1 MDIEIH
7 VLSYS
12 AAIYN
17 SDRNVRN
24 DMVAGLKENRLM
36 KQNGVQKGTSER
48 WTVNGSLGTSER
60 STIIS
65 IKKGRSERSFKL
77 NFVPNGHIK
86 MLAI

>member
-48 WTVNGSLGTSER
+48 WTV
-60 STIIS
+60 
-65 IKKGRSERSFKL
+65 
-77 NFVPNGHIK
+77 H
-86 MLAI
+86 